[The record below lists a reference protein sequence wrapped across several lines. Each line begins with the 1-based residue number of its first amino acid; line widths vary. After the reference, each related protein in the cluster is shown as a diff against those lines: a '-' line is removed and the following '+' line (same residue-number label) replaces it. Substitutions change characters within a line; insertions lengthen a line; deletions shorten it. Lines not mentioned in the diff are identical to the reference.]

1 MSRYLDVENFFRQQR
16 FHSLRRIV
24 LVSLCGLILFGPL
37 SLLGFT
43 ANTQEIVGTTLI
55 QHGEITDGGT
65 IPYVMVRLS
74 DGQVVRARYDVT
86 IPLRRDRRV
95 VLKET
100 TTMFFG

>member
-1 MSRYLDVENFFRQQR
+1 
-16 FHSLRRIV
+16 
-24 LVSLCGLILFGPL
+24 LVSVCGLVLFGPL

-43 ANTQEIVGTTLI
+43 ANTQEVVGTAIL

-86 IPLRRDRRV
+86 IPFRRDRQII
-95 VLKET
+95 LKET
-100 TTMFFG
+100 TTMFFGYKWYKFLRYIERPSQPNSIHNLL